1 MDEKTEAQ
9 AANATPVAWT
19 STVTAVDG
27 KNALQ
32 TTAGRR
38 IQLMLALGLLGYAIA
53 AISHGMHTLG
63 EGRCRGDGKVGHWG
77 NATAEDLASL
87 AQRPVV
93 PCAVD
98 LEQLLASAN
107 VHIDVDPTMLRQQHG
122 CCGDNVCSLGED
134 SSNCATDCTNGMAG
148 TLVWIDPDDGHHG
161 RRGRRGRGDH
171 DDDDDD
177 DRDDDHDHDRD
188 RDGHRHDDDYSHADK
203 KDDHHGRSKSHGD
216 KHGKKHNKR
225 HALVLFVVGAILLI
239 ASGILG
245 LSIRKDIGAIM
256 VDFKTFFW
264 PGCSGCARKS
274 AAQTDQLP

>member
-38 IQLMLALGLLGYAIA
+38 IQLMLALGLLGYAIG

-63 EGRCRGDGKVGHWG
+63 KGRCDGDGKVGHWG

-98 LEQLLASAN
+98 LGAS
-107 VHIDVDPTMLRQQHG
+107 VH
-122 CCGDNVCSLGED
+122 
-134 SSNCATDCTNGMAG
+134 ATISQKCRPM
-148 TLVWIDPDDGHHG
+148 IDPRILSFGLG
-161 RRGRRGRGDH
+161 GCR
-171 DDDDDD
+171 
-177 DRDDDHDHDRD
+177 
-188 RDGHRHDDDYSHADK
+188 A
-203 KDDHHGRSKSHGD
+203 
-216 KHGKKHNKR
+216 
-225 HALVLFVVGAILLI
+225 VVGE
-239 ASGILG
+239 
-245 LSIRKDIGAIM
+245 REC
-256 VDFKTFFW
+256 TH
-264 PGCSGCARKS
+264 
-274 AAQTDQLP
+274 